1 MDIKLPYSLIEEYL
15 ETDASVM
22 GVVDLLTA
30 CGPTVDRV
38 TPLGKDAILEIE
50 VITNRVDAASAFG
63 IAREAA
69 AILPTF
75 GQKAQVK
82 NNPYQDLKYRFKSS
96 GDLPLNI
103 QIMDQSLVRRFA
115 AVVLEDIKVGPSD
128 KSTVALLEKC
138 GLRSVDNVVDIS
150 NELTLRLGQPVH
162 IFDYDKLKGQKM
174 VLRES
179 RRGEMVQTLDGR
191 EHKLLGK
198 DIVMADGE
206 GRLIDLCGIMGGELS
221 KVDKSTRRV
230 VLFVQTYEP
239 TRVRKTSL
247 YTQERTLAAQIFEKN
262 SDPQLVMSTL
272 NLGIELL
279 SKRAGARVAGK
290 LVDIY
295 PAIPK
300 SAALNLDLDWLN
312 QVAGVDLESA
322 LVVGILERLGFIA
335 SLSGKQKNTLKVIV
349 PTWRVGEVTIKEDLA
364 EEILRLHGYFKLP
377 STLPNTFV
385 PFEQEPIL
393 KLETATK
400 RYLADVG
407 FTECFNYSLV
417 SANLLSKANL
427 PVTEAPAL
435 SNPLSADYTHLR
447 TSLAPS
453 LLETLSLNK
462 PVAPGAL
469 FFEVSNVYLNW
480 DGKSLPQE
488 RPELVMSGLN
498 LDYRRLKGHLEA
510 LFDKLRVDTSNLSF
524 VAKSHPFLFP
534 AVELIL
540 GDIVVGH
547 LGMISTTVADNFGLP
562 PTPLVELD
570 LMALSPLAFGPFDYQ
585 PISAFPPILEEVTIQ
600 SSKPVSDLLHSLRN
614 SNTLLTKVEYLGSH
628 RDNHSFRLTFQS
640 GGRNLTKEEV
650 SQIKRQLTAL
660 A

>member
-22 GVVDLLTA
+22 SVVDLLTA

-38 TPLGKDAILEIE
+38 TPLGKDTILEIE
-50 VITNRVDAASAFG
+50 IITNRVDSASAFG

-75 GQKAQVK
+75 GQKAHVK
-82 NNPYQDLKYRFKSS
+82 NNPYQDLKYRFKSG
-96 GDLPLNI
+96 GDLSLNV

-128 KSTVALLEKC
+128 EATVALLEKC

-179 RRGEMVQTLDGR
+179 RRGETVQTLDGR

-198 DIVMADGE
+198 DIVIADGE
-206 GRLIDLCGIMGGELS
+206 GRLIDLCGVMGGELS
-221 KVDKSTRRV
+221 KVDQTTRRV
-230 VLFVQTYEP
+230 VLFVQSYEP

-262 SDPQLVMSTL
+262 PDPQLVMPTL

-279 SKRAGARVAGK
+279 SKRAGATVAGK

-295 PAIPK
+295 PTKPK
-300 SAALNLDLDWLN
+300 SAALNLDLAWLN
-312 QVAGVDLESA
+312 QVAGVDLERA
-322 LVVGILERLGFIA
+322 EVVGILERLGFKA
-335 SLSGKQKNTLKVIV
+335 RPSGKQKNTLNVIV

-364 EEILRLHGYFKLP
+364 EEILRLYGYFKLP
-377 STLPNTFV
+377 STLPDTSV

-393 KLETATK
+393 KLETAIK

-407 FTECFNYSLV
+407 FTESFNYSLV
-417 SANLLSKANL
+417 SANLMVKANL
-427 PVTEAPAL
+427 SVAEAPAL
-435 SNPLSADYTHLR
+435 SNPLSVDYTHLR

-453 LLETLSLNK
+453 LLETLALNK
-462 PVAPGAL
+462 PIAPDAL
-469 FFEVSNVYLNW
+469 FFEISNVYLNW
-480 DGKSLPQE
+480 DGKGLPQE
-488 RPELVMSGLN
+488 SPQLVITGLN
-498 LDYRRLKGHLEA
+498 LDYRRLKGYLEA
-510 LFDKLRVDTSNLSF
+510 LFDKLRVDTSNLNF
-524 VAKSHPFLFP
+524 VTKTHPFLSP
-534 AVELIL
+534 AMEIKL
-540 GDIVVGH
+540 GKIAVGH
-547 LGMISTTVADNFGLP
+547 LGMVSTTVADNFGLAS
-562 PTPLVELD
+562 TPLTQLD
-570 LMALSPLAFGPFDYQ
+570 LQALSPLTFGAFDYQ
-585 PISAFPPILEEVTIQ
+585 PISTFPPILEEITIG
-600 SSKPVSDLLHSLRN
+600 SNKPVSDLLYLLRN
-614 SNTLLTKVEYLGSH
+614 SNTLLTKVDYLGSH
-628 RDNHSFRLTFQS
+628 QDNHSFGLTFQS
-640 GGRNLTKEEV
+640 QDRNLTKEEV
-650 SQIKRQLTAL
+650 GQIKRQLIAL